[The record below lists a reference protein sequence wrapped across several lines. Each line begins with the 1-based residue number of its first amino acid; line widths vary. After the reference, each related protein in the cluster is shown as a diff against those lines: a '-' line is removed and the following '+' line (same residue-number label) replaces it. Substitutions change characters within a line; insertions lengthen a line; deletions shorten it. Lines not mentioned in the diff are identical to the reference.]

1 MSSNPETGE
10 GVVSVEREIVG
21 TISRGLHQTTQ
32 PLTVLQG
39 TLELALLNARTVD
52 EFKQAVERSLEELQR
67 VTDSF
72 DHLRTLTHLHQPATD
87 LATFAVSAMV
97 KAVLTAL
104 KNHSATA
111 SVELVLQAKVDEWK
125 DSGEDRVRM
134 SRGRVSTALKMAL
147 SDLLPLLKSG
157 SKVAVLVQAEAAEV
171 LIRVETAGA
180 QQRTPLN
187 GAPPDLMTPRQELA
201 RAMAASAGGELTWSS
216 PCGLLIRLPKVSSTV
231 ACDKVESQK
240 GEVVHV

>member
-1 MSSNPETGE
+1 M
-10 GVVSVEREIVG
+10 SVEQEIVD
-21 TISRGLHQTTQ
+21 TIARGLHKTAQ

-39 TLELALLNARTVD
+39 MLELALLNARTVD

-97 KAVLTAL
+97 KAVLTTL
-104 KNHSATA
+104 KSHSSTA
-111 SVELVLQAKVDEWK
+111 RVELVLEAKVDEWK

-157 SKVAVLVQAEAAEV
+157 SKVVVLVQADAADV
-171 LIRVETAGA
+171 VIRVETAGT
-180 QQRTPLN
+180 QQRAPLN
-187 GAPPDLMTPRQELA
+187 GAPPNLMTPRQELA
-201 RAMAASAGGELTWSS
+201 RAMVASAGGELTWSS
-216 PCGLLIRLPKVSSTV
+216 RSGFVIRLPKLSSTSE
-231 ACDKVESQK
+231 CDKVEPQK
-240 GEVVHV
+240 AEVVHV